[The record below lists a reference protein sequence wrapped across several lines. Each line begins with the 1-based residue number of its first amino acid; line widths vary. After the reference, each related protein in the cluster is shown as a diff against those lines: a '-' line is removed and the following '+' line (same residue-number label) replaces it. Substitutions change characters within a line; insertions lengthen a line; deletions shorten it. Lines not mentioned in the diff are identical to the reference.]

1 MSHRPGRLSRA
12 WLPLA
17 LAGAVAV
24 AGAPLGHRVGLVPL
38 VPAFLALLAGVLL
51 SFVVLPVALTIVA
64 RDRRALADRRP
75 IIAAAL
81 IAAVTAGGPV
91 LVVVSAL
98 RLPAIHDI
106 TTDLADPP
114 RFEAVVALRADVP
127 NPLEYGGPA
136 VAEAQREAY
145 PDLETLALSHTLD
158 QVVDWAL
165 EVTQQ
170 VGWEIV
176 AVDRAAG
183 RIEATDT
190 TLWFGFKDDIVV
202 RVRPATGGARVD
214 VRSVSRVGVGD
225 LGANAARIRVFLAR
239 LSDRAGE

>member
-136 VAEAQREAY
+136 AAEAQREAY